1 MSEARPFSD
10 LLPPE
15 SAYWARLTLRDR
27 ASLAGVGAAIA
38 VGVVADQGLRTGS
51 VGLGFSLAIGLGG
64 LALVWIGVQRLE
76 PQLYATFAVVFGAW
90 LTVRASPWLLWPDLI
105 ALLLLLGMAA
115 SLSVRGTMLDLG
127 LAEAVARA
135 HGLLHLSAGADF
147 ILRPIVQSRPRV
159 GRILPIVRGL
169 LIAVPLAVL
178 VAALLASA
186 DPIFASFVRFNLD
199 FGQLALDIL
208 YVLLAALAMAGL
220 LRIAAAEPLLQVDGP
235 VWRLGA
241 VEGLVVLAVLDAVF
255 AGFAVAQAIGASGAG
270 GETLRAA
277 GVSYADYARSGFF
290 QLLWVAG
297 ITLVALLVFSRLT
310 GFTGSKARPAFV
322 LLGELAVA
330 LTLLIVFVAFA
341 RLRLYEDAYGFSM
354 LRLYSHIFAGWI
366 ALVFLLF
373 AGELAGLWSRRRWF
387 LGSVLVT
394 TLVALLALNLANPEA
409 IVVQLNTDH
418 AKTTHKLDTQYLG
431 ELSTDAVP
439 ALLATRTEVDP
450 NAQSAIT
457 STACGGQRSYSPN
470 WAAFNWSS
478 AAAAAARRLNC

>member
-1 MSEARPFSD
+1 M
-10 LLPPE
+10 
-15 SAYWARLTLRDR
+15 
-27 ASLAGVGAAIA
+27 
-38 VGVVADQGLRTGS
+38 
-51 VGLGFSLAIGLGG
+51 
-64 LALVWIGVQRLE
+64 
-76 PQLYATFAVVFGAW
+76 
-90 LTVRASPWLLWPDLI
+90 TVCASPWLLWPDLI

-127 LAEAVARA
+127 LAESVARAA
-135 HGLLHLSAGADF
+135 HGLLHLSAGTAF
-147 ILRPIVQSRPRV
+147 ILRPIVQLRPRL
-159 GRILPIVRGL
+159 GRILPVLRGL

-199 FGQLALDIL
+199 FGQLALDAL
-208 YVLLAALAMAGL
+208 YVLLAALVMAGL
-220 LRIAAAEPLLQVDGP
+220 LRIAAAEPLEQVDGP

-277 GVSYADYARSGFF
+277 GVTYADYARSGFF

-297 ITLVALLVFSRLT
+297 ITLVALLLFSRIT
-310 GFTGSKARPAFV
+310 GFTGPKARLAFV

-330 LTLLIVFVAFA
+330 FTLLIVFVAFA
-341 RLRLYEDAYGFSM
+341 RLHLYEDAYGFSM

-418 AKTTHKLDTQYLG
+418 AKATHSLDAQYLV

-439 ALLATRTEVDP
+439 ALLASRTGVDP

-457 STACGGQRSYSPN
+457 STACGGPRAYSPN